1 MKAESPEESAP
12 QEPGPQES
20 GRSVEKEIQAIGA
33 ALGHARERLG
43 AGELLDL
50 SALDG
55 RIGRLCT
62 QIEALPTERAKGLRT
77 RVMGLIDDL
86 SLLARLIEVR
96 LAGLRARLPQAG
108 GPAS

>member
-1 MKAESPEESAP
+1 MTADTF
-12 QEPGPQES
+12 QEPGPQEPS
-20 GRSVEKEIQAIGA
+20 RVVEKEIQAIGA
-33 ALGHARERLG
+33 AIAHARERLG

-50 SALDG
+50 GALDG
-55 RIGRLCT
+55 RVRRLCT
-62 QIEALPTERAKGLRT
+62 RIEELPAERAKALRT
-77 RVMGLIDDL
+77 RVLALIDDL